1 MRKKENGFTLIELMV
16 TIAVLAIIAMMAA
29 PSFGD
34 LIAKQRLN
42 TLARDFANLVTDAR
56 GHAISLRKNITIK
69 LECPMNR
76 GGVKVCPENTSTLY
90 YWSKS
95 LADTELKSLSLD
107 DVVFSGLGLAK
118 QRTAMID
125 NPNYDPNLPEDLNV
139 DPPEN
144 PKKIQVIVPLEF
156 TFCNSKIKQSRTVY
170 ISSVWLVDRIES
182 GVCS

>member
-69 LECPMNR
+69 LECPMNS

-125 NPNYDPNLPEDLNV
+125 NPNYDPNLPEDLNA

-170 ISSVWLVDRIES
+170 ISSVGIVDRIES